1 MTPTATILL
10 LDDEPMLRRAT
21 SVMLAN
27 RGGRVSAA
35 ATPDEAVALAE
46 ARVFDVAIFDLSH
59 GGPSASEV
67 LHRIRAG
74 GLVPR
79 RVIAVTDAPLPR
91 HEAEQFSE
99 VLTKPYPFDRLL
111 RAVFGAQGRRR
122 TRSGIFA
129 STKAP
134 ATASAPAGHDEP
146 AAEAV
151 GSSSTVGRRPPASA
165 GSLSASTSA
174 VEPSPLTLRSPR
186 RDARASRGRG

>member
-1 MTPTATILL
+1 MTSSATILL

-21 SVMLAN
+21 TVMLAS

-35 ATPDEAVALAE
+35 ATADEAVALAE
-46 ARVFDVAIFDLSH
+46 ARVFDVAIFDVSPA
-59 GGPSASEV
+59 GPSASDV

-79 RVIAVTDAPLPR
+79 RVIAVTSAPLAR
-91 HEAEQFSE
+91 REAEQFSE

-111 RAVFGAQGRRR
+111 RAVFGSGRRR

-134 ATASAPAGHDEP
+134 AAGAAHAAGDEP
-146 AAEAV
+146 PAAAAEV
-151 GSSSTVGRRPPASA
+151 A
-165 GSLSASTSA
+165 GSARGG
-174 VEPSPLTLRSPR
+174 EPSAPLTLRSPR